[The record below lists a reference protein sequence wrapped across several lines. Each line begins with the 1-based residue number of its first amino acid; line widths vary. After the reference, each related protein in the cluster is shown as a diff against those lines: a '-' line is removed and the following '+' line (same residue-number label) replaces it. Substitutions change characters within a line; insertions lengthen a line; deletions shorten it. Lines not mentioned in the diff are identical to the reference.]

1 MVKDEIDCKIIEL
14 LQKNS
19 RISYANLGRQ
29 INLSPSAVAERVQR
43 MEDEKII
50 KKYVTVFNSKLIG
63 FSISA
68 YITMSFKD
76 NGYKLFLNHIK
87 EFPEIIECSRITG
100 KDCLIMKLVLK
111 DSSHLEEIVDKLC
124 FYGTPSTSVVLSD
137 VVSCGSMPVNFG

>member
-19 RISYANLGRQ
+19 RISYADLGRQ

-124 FYGTPSTSVVLSD
+124 SYGTPSTSVVLSD

>member
-19 RISYANLGRQ
+19 RISYADLGRQ

-50 KKYVTVFNSKLIG
+50 KKYFTVFNSKLIG

>member
-29 INLSPSAVAERVQR
+29 INLSPSAVSERVQR

-50 KKYVTVFNSKLIG
+50 KKYFTVFNSKLIG

>member
-29 INLSPSAVAERVQR
+29 INLSPSAVSERVQR